1 MQNTFGALEIGATV
15 SVFLF
20 GVATLQVH
28 VYFTR
33 FPDDRRYFKALVRNN
48 FLFRLLELGHTI
60 AVAYELYRTTI
71 LLYDA
76 PNVEMMP
83 HPALGAVIILG
94 AYIATLT
101 QIFFCYR
108 LYTVL
113 PPPLR
118 PIGPATALAS
128 TARSVL
134 VTYAGAVAISAPSYA
149 AFVARMHRWVTVLLA
164 LGAAIDVVIAGAM
177 VYFLLTKR
185 ERTHMR
191 TVRLIDRLIAF
202 TLRTG
207 LVTSMAA
214 VSVIVVYKVMP
225 SNLVFLAV
233 YTSFSKL
240 YTNSLLFSF
249 NSRVSPHD
257 SSPAS
262 VSAIDILHRPDAH
275 ARRPLAPRTST
286 PFRSLPCARFVLAR
300 VLTPNLQF
308 NTANAIAV
316 EMKTATEFRT
326 DDAQLER
333 IRPIYPE

>member
-1 MQNTFGALEIGATV
+1 MATMQNTFGALEIGATV

-20 GVATLQVH
+20 GVATLQAH

-33 FPDDRRYFKALVRNN
+33 FPDDRRYFKALVACVW
-48 FLFRLLELGHTI
+48 LLELGHTI

-128 TARSVL
+128 AARSVL
-134 VTYAGAVAISAPSYA
+134 VTYAGAVAISAASYA

-177 VYFLLTKR
+177 VYFLLAKR

-249 NSRVSPHD
+249 NSRASPHD

-275 ARRPLAPRTST
+275 ARV
-286 PFRSLPCARFVLAR
+286 PFSAHSAVSLP
-300 VLTPNLQF
+300 F

-333 IRPIYPE
+333 VVRLERGDGAGADFVGRKR